1 MLTNNTPPN
10 NSPDEDPAQRDARA
24 VKRWYPLSFLLKL
37 LVLILIVLA
46 IMFAVFFYAVGTDS
60 GTKFVLEKISA
71 ETGIEFKYGR
81 GNLRDG
87 IWITDIDIDA
97 TEDLEVRIDKAYVK
111 IGWRAVFAK
120 EVHLR
125 DADIQTIEILNTKP
139 PTGEP
144 FDYRTLQL
152 PVNLRFDQAKIKKI
166 IYKQVTK
173 EPIVVHDIV
182 ARDLTW
188 VGSTVT
194 VGRGDLRYGDIVK
207 ISALRGDIDLQGD
220 YPLDLSAIAEV
231 SALEKAYID
240 PLNITATGTL
250 KRTVGK
256 VRSRY
261 NDSDVS
267 GDFVV
272 QGLDKD
278 SPFQAKL
285 QWDDILIPYAED
297 QNIRLKSGRA
307 TATGV
312 VSEIRLRINTE
323 LTAKDIPSGH
333 YQGRGIIA
341 NSQLRIDRLDAEVP
355 SGHLILQGI
364 LDWQDS
370 FEAKLRATGSNFDI
384 RKAIPNDYAD
394 FKAYAPQT
402 LNGRLSVHYQL
413 QNLSGNTEIDAD
425 LRQRDG
431 EHLNANIVA
440 GKTPAKSKQ
449 AAPWYIDARWENL
462 IRRNVPNVGNIDS
475 PSGQANVIV
484 QGSRLF
490 VDGKA
495 VINELNAAPKGNYD
509 VRLRK
514 AGDVIDINRLNYTGI
529 VGDLSGT
536 GQIQLATNRRPLSWQ
551 VDARTNGLLPKQYR
565 SDLPLERLT
574 GNINARGRLLNIT
587 KGGVSGQ
594 RHIVTLNN
602 TDLQVQLDAAQD
614 SRTIGITGGGDA
626 SVDIVG
632 GELSVFDARFDG
644 QIDTADVPKGRLAI
658 DAAGTPNLISIRR
671 VNYNG
676 EAGAVNAKGVIDLR
690 NNIGWTLDGRFDQF
704 NLGYFLPNN
713 PAIITGDLKTSGEW
727 QTAPKNQAN
736 AAGKLQRFAVNF
748 DGILDAEQLPAGQL
762 SIDASGDAQLIRIK
776 RLRHV
781 GAAGSIDATGTVDV
795 RQGIAWDINAV
806 MDRFNLGYFLKDTPS
821 LITGT
826 INTDGRWSDTQ
837 QTINVEQI
845 DLRGMLKGQTLS
857 AKGSLAAKMRLPKDL
872 ASYFKRL
879 QTQDAQAQYRQVN
892 ALIDSLNAD
901 NLVLRWGDNY
911 VTANGNAKQLQTKIN
926 VTSLDQLSDKLAGK
940 VTGGAT
946 LSQPAG
952 QALPTI
958 YIDLVGERL
967 ALPGFI
973 LRQGRVRGKLVNL
986 ANSPSQLIVTAEGLD
1001 VAGQSFKSL
1010 NVTFNGTEQA
1020 HVVDLGAANE
1030 QLNINARLKGGFN
1043 RNNLSWSGVI
1053 GRGRVKSRYATL
1065 NQLQPAQLIVNL
1077 PNTQN
1082 GSNRDLRVQLAAHCW
1097 QASDQTG
1104 KLCLRENLVAS
1115 PDKGEVNIA
1124 LQNLDTSLF
1133 SVFLPDDIDWQGKI
1147 NGKAVVGWQKGRAPS
1162 INTTLYSE
1170 NGKIG
1175 LIQDGDGTPV
1185 TLPYKRVSLIALS
1198 VPEGIKLRT
1207 DINTG
1212 RGARGYAEVVV
1223 DPYKT
1228 PKPISGA
1235 LVLNELN
1242 LAIFKPFFPGM
1253 RVLEGNVTMA
1263 GGLGG
1268 TLDKP
1273 QFYGDVKLVDGRIA
1287 MLDLPVNLTNVNTE
1301 AKIRGT
1307 QASIDGSFNSGKGKG
1322 TLMGTVNWQQKLQAK
1337 LSVVGER
1344 LVVTQP
1350 PLLVAEINPDI
1361 DIIVRPTDRYVDIKG
1376 AISVPSATIRPPEAS
1391 EDIITQTED
1400 AVVLD
1405 RRLIGNINEVLAVSK
1420 PWSINADIG
1429 VDLGDDINFRGF
1441 GAVIPLAG
1449 AININQNGT
1458 GVMRA
1463 RGVVQ
1468 VSRRTNINIFGQ
1480 NLELNYGQ
1488 VRFNGDVMKP
1498 NLSIEAVKEIS
1509 GKTVGVRV
1517 RGNTESPNIIVF
1529 NNAGLTQQQAMN
1541 ALVTGRIDN
1550 RSATQISE
1558 QGFKSQV
1565 TNNLAAAGLSFGL
1578 SGTRNLT
1585 NQIGQAF
1592 GLQSLTVD
1600 ASGNSEDTNV
1610 NVTGYVTPDLYIRY
1624 GVGVFN
1630 AQNSLSIRYQLTRRI
1645 YVEATSAAE
1654 NAVDVVYS
1662 WQF

>member
-1 MLTNNTPPN
+1 MLTENTPPN
-10 NSPDEDPAQRDARA
+10 NAPDEDPAQRDARA
-24 VKRWYPLSFLLKL
+24 VRRWYPLSFLLKL

-46 IMFAVFFYAVGTDS
+46 IMFAIFFYAAGTDS
-60 GTKFVLEKISA
+60 GTKFILEKISA
-71 ETGIEFKYGR
+71 ETGIDFKYGR

-87 IWITDIDIDA
+87 IWLTDIDIDA
-97 TEDLEVRIDKAYVK
+97 TEDLEVLVDKAYVK

-120 EVHLR
+120 EVHLS
-125 DADIQTIEILNTKP
+125 DADIQTIEILNKKP

-144 FDYRTLQL
+144 FDYKTLKL
-152 PVNLRFDQAKIKKI
+152 PVNLRFDQAKIDKI

-173 EPIVVHDIV
+173 DPIVINDIT

-194 VGRGDLRYGDIVK
+194 VGRGDLQYADIVK
-207 ISALRGDIDLQGD
+207 VSALQGEIDLQGD

-250 KRTVGK
+250 KRTVGQ

-272 QGLDKD
+272 QALDTG

-285 QWDDILIPYAED
+285 QWDDILVPYADD
-297 QNIRLKSGRA
+297 QDIRLQSGMA
-307 TATGV
+307 TASGV
-312 VSEIRLRINTE
+312 ISEIRLRINTE

-333 YQGRGIIA
+333 YQGRAVIA
-341 NSQLRIDRLDAEVP
+341 DSQLRIDRLEADVP
-355 SGHLILQGI
+355 SGRLVIQGI
-364 LDWQDS
+364 LGWKDS
-370 FEAKLRATGSNFDI
+370 FNATLRAAGSNFDI
-384 RKAIPNDYAD
+384 RRAIPDDYVD

-402 LNGRLSVHYQL
+402 LNGRLSLRYQQ
-413 QNLSGNTEIDAD
+413 QNSKGNTQIDAD

-431 EHLNANIVA
+431 EHINANMIR
-440 GKTPAKSKQ
+440 GKTSAKSKQ
-449 AAPWYIDARWENL
+449 VAPWYVDATWQNL
-462 IRRNVPNVGNIDS
+462 IRRDVPNIGNIDS
-475 PSGQANVIV
+475 PRGQADVIV
-484 QGSRLF
+484 RGSNLS
-490 VDGKA
+490 VDANA

-514 AGDVIDINRLNYTGI
+514 AGDVIDINRLNYDGI

-536 GQIQLATNRRPLSWQ
+536 GQIQLANKNRPLAWQ
-551 VDARTNGLLPKQYR
+551 IDAVTKGLLPKEYR

-574 GNINARGRLLNIT
+574 GRLSARGRLLNIT
-587 KGGVSGQ
+587 KNGVSGQ
-594 RHIVTLNN
+594 RHVITVNN
-602 TDLQVQLDAAQD
+602 TDLQAQLDATQNG
-614 SRTIGITGGGDA
+614 RTIGITGSGDA

-644 QIDTADVPKGRLAI
+644 QVDTADVPKGRLSI
-658 DAAGTPNLISIRR
+658 DAAGTPDLISIRKL
-671 VNYNG
+671 NYNG

-690 NNIGWTLDGRFDQF
+690 NNIGWTVDGRFDNF

-727 QTAPKNQAN
+727 QAAPKNSPN
-736 AAGKLQRFAVNF
+736 TAGTLQRFAVNF
-748 DGILDAEQLPAGQL
+748 DGVLDAEQLPAGKL
-762 SIDASGDAQLIRIK
+762 NIEASGDSQLIRIK
-776 RLRHV
+776 RFRHV

-806 MDRFNLGYFLKDTPS
+806 MDRFNIGYFLKDTPS

-826 INTDGRWSDTQ
+826 IDTDGRWGDTQ
-837 QTINVEQI
+837 QTINI
-845 DLRGMLKGQTLS
+845 KKINLSGMLKGQPLS
-857 AKGSLAAKMRLPKDL
+857 AKGSLAAKLRLPKDL

-879 QTQDAQAQYRQVN
+879 QTQDAQAQYKQVN

-901 NLVLRWGDNY
+901 NLILRWGDNY

-926 VTSLDQLSDKLAGK
+926 ITSLDQLSDKLAGK

-958 YIDLVGERL
+958 YIDLVGERI

-973 LRQGRVRGKLVNL
+973 LRQGRIRGKLVNL
-986 ANSPSQLIVTAEGLD
+986 ANSPSQLIVSAEGLD
-1001 VAGQSFKSL
+1001 AAGQSFDSVKAS
-1010 NVTFNGTEQA
+1010 FNGTEKS
-1020 HVVDLGAANE
+1020 HVVDLNVANK
-1030 QLNINARLKGGFN
+1030 QLDIGARLKGGFD
-1043 RNNLSWSGVI
+1043 RNTLRWSGVI
-1053 GRGRVKSRYATL
+1053 GKGRVKSRYATL

-1077 PNTQN
+1077 PNNQN
-1082 GSNRDLRVQLAAHCW
+1082 GNNTDLKVQLAAHCW
-1097 QASDQTG
+1097 QAADQTG
-1104 KLCLRENLVAS
+1104 KLCLRKNLVAS
-1115 PDKGEVNIA
+1115 PASGEVDVA

-1133 SVFLPDDIDWQGKI
+1133 SVFLPKDIDWHGKI
-1147 NGKAVVGWQKGRAPS
+1147 NGKAIVGWQRGRPPT
-1162 INTTLYSE
+1162 INTTLYSD

-1175 LIQDGDGTPV
+1175 LIQDGDSTPV

-1235 LVLNELN
+1235 LVLNELD

-1253 RVLEGNVTMA
+1253 RVLKGNVTMA

-1273 QFYGDVKLVDGRIA
+1273 QFYGDVKLSNGRIA
-1287 MLDLPVNLTNVNTE
+1287 MLDLPVNLTNVNTQ

-1307 QASIDGSFNSGKGKG
+1307 QATIDGTFKSGTGTG
-1322 TLMGTVNWQQKLQAK
+1322 TLTGTVNWQQKLQAK
-1337 LSVVGER
+1337 LSVVGEG
-1344 LVVTQP
+1344 LVITQP

-1361 DIIVRPTDRYVDIKG
+1361 DIIVRPGDRYVDIKG
-1376 AISVPSATIRPPEAS
+1376 AVSVPSATIRPPEAS
-1391 EDIITQTED
+1391 EDIVTQSED
-1400 AVVLD
+1400 VVVLD
-1405 RRLIGNINEVLAVSK
+1405 RRLIGNIDDVLAMSK

-1458 GVMRA
+1458 GIMRA
-1463 RGVVQ
+1463 KGVVQ
-1468 VSRRTNINIFGQ
+1468 VSRRTNINAFGQ
-1480 NLELNYGQ
+1480 SLELNYGQ

-1498 NLSIEAVKEIS
+1498 SLSIEAAKTIN
-1509 GKTVGVRV
+1509 GKTVGFRV
-1517 RGNTESPNIIVF
+1517 KGTTESPNIIVF

-1550 RSATQISE
+1550 KSATQISE

-1578 SGTRNLT
+1578 SGTRSLT
-1585 NQIGQAF
+1585 NQIGQVF

-1600 ASGNSEDTNV
+1600 ASGSSEDTNV

-1630 AQNSLSIRYQLTRRI
+1630 AQNSLSVRYQLTRRI
-1645 YVEATSAAE
+1645 YVEASSAAE

>member
-1 MLTNNTPPN
+1 MLTENTPPN
-10 NSPDEDPAQRDARA
+10 HAPDEDPAQRDARA
-24 VKRWYPLSFLLKL
+24 VRRWYPLSFLLKL
-37 LVLILIVLA
+37 LVLVIIVLA
-46 IMFAVFFYAVGTDS
+46 IMFAIFFYAAGTDS
-60 GTKFVLEKISA
+60 GTKFILEKISA
-71 ETGIEFKYGR
+71 ETGIDFKYGR

-87 IWITDIDIDA
+87 IWLTDIDIEA
-97 TEDLEVRIDKAYVK
+97 TEDLEVLVDKAYVK

-120 EVHLR
+120 EVHLS
-125 DADIQTIEILNTKP
+125 DADIQTIEILNKKP

-144 FDYRTLQL
+144 FDYKTLKL
-152 PVNLRFDQAKIKKI
+152 PVNLRFDHAKIDKI

-173 EPIVVHDIV
+173 DPIVINDIT

-194 VGRGDLRYGDIVK
+194 VGRGDLQYADIVK
-207 ISALRGDIDLQGD
+207 VSALQGEIDLQGD

-250 KRTVGK
+250 KRTVGQ

-261 NDSDVS
+261 NDSDVN

-272 QGLDKD
+272 QALDTG

-285 QWDDILIPYAED
+285 QWDDILVPYADD
-297 QNIRLKSGRA
+297 QNIRLQSGMA
-307 TATGV
+307 TASGV
-312 VSEIRLRINTE
+312 ISEIRLRINTE

-333 YQGRGIIA
+333 YQGRAVIA
-341 NSQLRIDRLDAEVP
+341 DSQLRIDRLEADVP
-355 SGHLILQGI
+355 SGRLVIQGI
-364 LDWQDS
+364 LGWKDS
-370 FEAKLRATGSNFDI
+370 FNATLRAAGSNFDI
-384 RKAIPNDYAD
+384 RRAIPDDYAD

-402 LNGRLSVHYQL
+402 LNGRLSLRYQQ
-413 QNLSGNTEIDAD
+413 QNSKGNTQIDAD

-431 EHLNANIVA
+431 EHINANMIR
-440 GKTPAKSKQ
+440 GKTSAKSKQ
-449 AAPWYIDARWENL
+449 VAPWYVDATWQNL
-462 IRRNVPNVGNIDS
+462 IRRDVPNIGNIDS
-475 PSGQANVIV
+475 PRGQADVIV
-484 QGSRLF
+484 RGSNLS
-490 VDGKA
+490 VDANA

-514 AGDVIDINRLNYTGI
+514 AGDVIDINRLNYDGI

-536 GQIQLATNRRPLSWQ
+536 GQIQLANKNRPLTWQ
-551 VDARTNGLLPKQYR
+551 IDAATKGLLPKKYR

-574 GNINARGRLLNIT
+574 GRLSAHGRLLNIT
-587 KGGVSGQ
+587 KNGVSGQ
-594 RHIVTLNN
+594 RHVITVNN
-602 TDLQVQLDAAQD
+602 TDLQAQLDATQNGRA
-614 SRTIGITGGGDA
+614 IGITGSGDA

-632 GELSVFDARFDG
+632 SELSVFDARFDG
-644 QIDTADVPKGRLAI
+644 QIDTADVPKGRLSI
-658 DAAGTPNLISIRR
+658 DAAGTPDLISIRKL
-671 VNYNG
+671 NYNG

-690 NNIGWTLDGRFDQF
+690 NNIGWTVDGRFDNF

-727 QTAPKNQAN
+727 QAAPKNSPN
-736 AAGKLQRFAVNF
+736 TTGTLQRFAVNF
-748 DGILDAEQLPAGQL
+748 DGVLDAEQLPAGKL
-762 SIDASGDAQLIRIK
+762 NIEASGDSQLIRIK
-776 RLRHV
+776 RFRHV

-795 RQGIAWDINAV
+795 RQGIAWNINAV
-806 MDRFNLGYFLKDTPS
+806 MDRFNIGYFLKDTPS

-826 INTDGRWSDTQ
+826 IDTDGRWGDTQ
-837 QTINVEQI
+837 QTINIKQI
-845 DLRGMLKGQTLS
+845 NLSGMLKGQPLS
-857 AKGSLAAKMRLPKDL
+857 AKGSLAAKLRLPKDL

-879 QTQDAQAQYRQVN
+879 QTQDAQAQYKQVN

-901 NLVLRWGDNY
+901 NLILRWGDNY

-926 VTSLDQLSDKLAGK
+926 ITSLDQLSDKLAGK

-958 YIDLVGERL
+958 YIDLVGERI

-973 LRQGRVRGKLVNL
+973 LRQGRIRGKLVNL
-986 ANSPSQLIVTAEGLD
+986 ANSPSQLIVSAEGLD
-1001 VAGQSFKSL
+1001 AAGQSFDSVKAS
-1010 NVTFNGTEQA
+1010 FNGTEKS
-1020 HVVDLGAANE
+1020 HVVDLNVANK
-1030 QLNINARLKGGFN
+1030 QLDIGARLKGGFD
-1043 RNNLSWSGVI
+1043 RNTLRWSGVI
-1053 GRGRVKSRYATL
+1053 GKGRVKSRYATL

-1077 PNTQN
+1077 PNNQN
-1082 GSNRDLRVQLAAHCW
+1082 GNNTDLKVQLAAHCW
-1097 QASDQTG
+1097 QATDQTG
-1104 KLCLRENLVAS
+1104 KLCLRKNLVAS
-1115 PDKGEVNIA
+1115 PASGEVDVA

-1133 SVFLPDDIDWQGKI
+1133 SVFLPKDIDWHGKI
-1147 NGKAVVGWQKGRAPS
+1147 NGKAIVGWQRGRPPT
-1162 INTTLYSE
+1162 INTTLYSD

-1175 LIQDGDGTPV
+1175 LIQDGDSTPV

-1235 LVLNELN
+1235 LVLNELD

-1253 RVLEGNVTMA
+1253 RVLKGNVTMA

-1273 QFYGDVKLVDGRIA
+1273 QFYGDVKLSNGRIA
-1287 MLDLPVNLTNVNTE
+1287 MLDLPVNLTNVNTQ

-1307 QASIDGSFNSGKGKG
+1307 QATIDGTFKSGTGTG
-1322 TLMGTVNWQQKLQAK
+1322 TLTGTVNWQQKLQAK
-1337 LSVVGER
+1337 LSIVGEG
-1344 LVVTQP
+1344 LVITQP

-1361 DIIVRPTDRYVDIKG
+1361 DIIVRPSDRYVDIKG
-1376 AISVPSATIRPPEAS
+1376 AVSVPSATIRPPEAS
-1391 EDIITQTED
+1391 EDIVTQSED
-1400 AVVLD
+1400 VVVLD
-1405 RRLIGNINEVLAVSK
+1405 RRLIGNIDDVLAMSK

-1458 GVMRA
+1458 GIMRA
-1463 RGVVQ
+1463 KGVVQ
-1468 VSRRTNINIFGQ
+1468 VSRRTNINAFGQ
-1480 NLELNYGQ
+1480 SLELNYGQ

-1498 NLSIEAVKEIS
+1498 SLSIEAAKTIN
-1509 GKTVGVRV
+1509 GKTVGLRV
-1517 RGNTESPNIIVF
+1517 KGTTESPNIIVF

-1550 RSATQISE
+1550 KSATQISE

-1578 SGTRNLT
+1578 SGTRSLT
-1585 NQIGQAF
+1585 NQIGQVF

-1600 ASGNSEDTNV
+1600 ASGSSEDTNV

-1630 AQNSLSIRYQLTRRI
+1630 AQNSLSVRYQLTRRI
-1645 YVEATSAAE
+1645 YVEASSAAE

>member
-1 MLTNNTPPN
+1 MLTENTPPN
-10 NSPDEDPAQRDARA
+10 NAPDEDPAQRDARA
-24 VKRWYPLSFLLKL
+24 VRRWYPLSFLLKL

-46 IMFAVFFYAVGTDS
+46 IMFAIFFYAAGTDS
-60 GTKFVLEKISA
+60 GTKFILEKISA
-71 ETGIEFKYGR
+71 ETGIDFKYGR

-87 IWITDIDIDA
+87 IWLTDIDIEA
-97 TEDLEVRIDKAYVK
+97 TEDLEVLVDKAYVK

-120 EVHLR
+120 EVHLS
-125 DADIQTIEILNTKP
+125 DADIQTIEILNKKP

-144 FDYRTLQL
+144 FDYKTLKL

-173 EPIVVHDIV
+173 DPIVINNIT

-194 VGRGDLRYGDIVK
+194 VGRGDLQYADIVK
-207 ISALRGDIDLQGD
+207 VSALQGEIDLQGD

-250 KRTVGK
+250 KRTVGQ

-272 QGLDKD
+272 QALDTG

-285 QWDDILIPYAED
+285 QWDDILVPYADD
-297 QNIRLKSGRA
+297 QNIRLQSGMA
-307 TATGV
+307 TASGV
-312 VSEIRLRINTE
+312 ISEIRLRINTE

-333 YQGRGIIA
+333 YQGRAVIA
-341 NSQLRIDRLDAEVP
+341 DSQLRIDRLEADVP
-355 SGHLILQGI
+355 SGRLVIQGI
-364 LDWQDS
+364 LGWKDS
-370 FEAKLRATGSNFDI
+370 FNATLRAAGSNFDI
-384 RKAIPNDYAD
+384 RRAIPDDYAD

-402 LNGRLSVHYQL
+402 LNGRLSLRYQQ
-413 QNLSGNTEIDAD
+413 QNSKGNTQIDAD

-431 EHLNANIVA
+431 EHINANMIR
-440 GKTPAKSKQ
+440 GKTSAKSKQ
-449 AAPWYIDARWENL
+449 VAPWYVDATWQNL
-462 IRRNVPNVGNIDS
+462 IRRDVPNIGNIDS
-475 PSGQANVIV
+475 PRGQADVIV
-484 QGSRLF
+484 RGSNLS
-490 VDGKA
+490 VDANA

-514 AGDVIDINRLNYTGI
+514 AGDVIDINRLNYDGI

-536 GQIQLATNRRPLSWQ
+536 GQIQLANKNRPLTWQ
-551 VDARTNGLLPKQYR
+551 IDAATKGLLPKKYR

-574 GNINARGRLLNIT
+574 GRLSARGRLLNIT
-587 KGGVSGQ
+587 KNGVSGQ
-594 RHIVTLNN
+594 RHVITVNN
-602 TDLQVQLDAAQD
+602 TDLQTQLDATQNGRA
-614 SRTIGITGGGDA
+614 IGIAGSGDA

-644 QIDTADVPKGRLAI
+644 QIDTADVPKGRLSI
-658 DAAGTPNLISIRR
+658 DAAGTPDLISIRKL
-671 VNYNG
+671 NYNG

-690 NNIGWTLDGRFDQF
+690 NNIGWTVDGRFDNF

-727 QTAPKNQAN
+727 QAAPKNSPN
-736 AAGKLQRFAVNF
+736 TAGTLQRFAVNF
-748 DGILDAEQLPAGQL
+748 DGVLDAEQLPAGKL
-762 SIDASGDAQLIRIK
+762 NVEASGDSQLIRIK
-776 RLRHV
+776 RFRHV

-806 MDRFNLGYFLKDTPS
+806 MDRFNIGYFLKDTPS

-826 INTDGRWSDTQ
+826 IDTDGRWGDTQ
-837 QTINVEQI
+837 QTINIKQVN
-845 DLRGMLKGQTLS
+845 LSGMLKGQPLS
-857 AKGSLAAKMRLPKDL
+857 AKGSLAAKLRLPKDL

-879 QTQDAQAQYRQVN
+879 QTQDAQAQYKQVN

-901 NLVLRWGDNY
+901 NLILRWGDNY

-926 VTSLDQLSDKLAGK
+926 ITSLDQLSDKLAGK

-958 YIDLVGERL
+958 YIDLVGERI

-973 LRQGRVRGKLVNL
+973 LRQGRIRGKLVNL
-986 ANSPSQLIVTAEGLD
+986 ANSPSQLIVSAEGLD
-1001 VAGQSFKSL
+1001 AAGQSFDSVKAS
-1010 NVTFNGTEQA
+1010 FNGTEKS
-1020 HVVDLGAANE
+1020 HVVDLNVANK
-1030 QLNINARLKGGFN
+1030 QLDIGARLKGGFD
-1043 RNNLSWSGVI
+1043 RNTLRWSGVI
-1053 GRGRVKSRYATL
+1053 GKGRVKSRYATL

-1077 PNTQN
+1077 PNNQN
-1082 GSNRDLRVQLAAHCW
+1082 GNNTDLKVQLAAHCW
-1097 QASDQTG
+1097 QAADQTG
-1104 KLCLRENLVAS
+1104 KLCLRKNLVAS
-1115 PDKGEVNIA
+1115 PASGEVDVA

-1133 SVFLPDDIDWQGKI
+1133 SVFLPKDIDWHGKI
-1147 NGKAVVGWQKGRAPS
+1147 NGKAIVGWQRGRPPT
-1162 INTTLYSE
+1162 INTTLYSD

-1175 LIQDGDGTPV
+1175 LIQDGDSTPV

-1235 LVLNELN
+1235 LVLNELD

-1253 RVLEGNVTMA
+1253 RVLKGNVTMA

-1273 QFYGDVKLVDGRIA
+1273 QFYGDVKLSNGRIA
-1287 MLDLPVNLTNVNTE
+1287 MLDLPVNLTNVNTQ

-1307 QASIDGSFNSGKGKG
+1307 QATIDGTFKSGTGTG
-1322 TLMGTVNWQQKLQAK
+1322 TLTGTVNWQQKLQAK
-1337 LSVVGER
+1337 LSVVGEG
-1344 LVVTQP
+1344 LVITQP

-1361 DIIVRPTDRYVDIKG
+1361 DIIVRPGDRYVDIKG
-1376 AISVPSATIRPPEAS
+1376 AVSVPSATIRPPEAS
-1391 EDIITQTED
+1391 EDIVTQSED
-1400 AVVLD
+1400 VVVLD
-1405 RRLIGNINEVLAVSK
+1405 RRLIGNIDDVLAMSK

-1458 GVMRA
+1458 GIMRA
-1463 RGVVQ
+1463 KGVVQ
-1468 VSRRTNINIFGQ
+1468 VSRRTNINAFGQ
-1480 NLELNYGQ
+1480 SLELNYGQ

-1498 NLSIEAVKEIS
+1498 SLSIEAAKTIN
-1509 GKTVGVRV
+1509 GKTVGFRV
-1517 RGNTESPNIIVF
+1517 KGTTESPNIIVF

-1550 RSATQISE
+1550 KSATQISE

-1578 SGTRNLT
+1578 SGTRSLT
-1585 NQIGQAF
+1585 NQIGQVF

-1600 ASGNSEDTNV
+1600 ASGSSEDTNV

-1630 AQNSLSIRYQLTRRI
+1630 AQNSLSVRYQLTRRI
-1645 YVEATSAAE
+1645 YVEASSAAE

>member
-1 MLTNNTPPN
+1 MLTENTPPN
-10 NSPDEDPAQRDARA
+10 NAPDEDPAQRDARA
-24 VKRWYPLSFLLKL
+24 VRRWYPLSFLLKL

-46 IMFAVFFYAVGTDS
+46 IMFAIFFYAAGTDS
-60 GTKFVLEKISA
+60 GTKFILEKISA
-71 ETGIEFKYGR
+71 ETGIDFKYGR

-87 IWITDIDIDA
+87 IWLTDIDIEA
-97 TEDLEVRIDKAYVK
+97 TEDLEVLVDKAYVK

-120 EVHLR
+120 EVHLS
-125 DADIQTIEILNTKP
+125 DADIQTIEILNKKP

-144 FDYRTLQL
+144 FDYKTLKL
-152 PVNLRFDQAKIKKI
+152 PVNLRFDQAKIDRI

-173 EPIVVHDIV
+173 DPIVINDIV

-194 VGRGDLRYGDIVK
+194 VGRGDLQYADIVK
-207 ISALRGDIDLQGD
+207 VSALQGEIDLQGD

-250 KRTVGK
+250 KRMVGQ

-272 QGLDKD
+272 QALDTGA
-278 SPFQAKL
+278 PFQAKL
-285 QWDDILIPYAED
+285 QWDDILVPYADD
-297 QNIRLKSGRA
+297 QNIRLQSGMA
-307 TATGV
+307 TASGV
-312 VSEIRLRINTE
+312 ISEIRLRINTE

-333 YQGRGIIA
+333 YQGRAVIA
-341 NSQLRIDRLDAEVP
+341 DSQLRIDRLEADVP
-355 SGHLILQGI
+355 SGRLVIQGV
-364 LDWQDS
+364 LGWKDS
-370 FEAKLRATGSNFDI
+370 FNATLRAAGSNFDI
-384 RKAIPNDYAD
+384 RRAIPDDYAD

-402 LNGRLSVHYQL
+402 LNGRLSLRYQQ
-413 QNLSGNTEIDAD
+413 QNSKGNIQIDAD

-431 EHLNANIVA
+431 EHINANMIR
-440 GKTPAKSKQ
+440 GKTSAKSKQ
-449 AAPWYIDARWENL
+449 VAPWYVDATWQNL
-462 IRRNVPNVGNIDS
+462 IRRDVPNIGNIDS
-475 PSGQANVIV
+475 PRGQADVIV
-484 QGSRLF
+484 RGSNLS
-490 VDGKA
+490 VDANA

-514 AGDVIDINRLNYTGI
+514 AGDVIDINRLNYDGI

-536 GQIQLATNRRPLSWQ
+536 GQIQLANKNRPLTWQ
-551 VDARTNGLLPKQYR
+551 IDAATNGLLPKEYR

-574 GNINARGRLLNIT
+574 GRVSARGRLLNIT
-587 KGGVSGQ
+587 KNGVSGQ
-594 RHIVTLNN
+594 RHVITVNN
-602 TDLQVQLDAAQD
+602 TDLQAQLDATQNGRA
-614 SRTIGITGGGDA
+614 IGITGSGDA

-644 QIDTADVPKGRLAI
+644 QIDTADVPKGRLSI
-658 DAAGTPNLISIRR
+658 DAAGTPDLISIRKL
-671 VNYNG
+671 NYNG
-676 EAGAVNAKGVIDLR
+676 EAGGVNAKGVIDLR
-690 NNIGWTLDGRFDQF
+690 NNIGWTVDGRFDNF

-727 QTAPKNQAN
+727 RAAPKNSPN
-736 AAGKLQRFAVNF
+736 TAGTLQRFAVNF
-748 DGILDAEQLPAGQL
+748 DGVLDAEQLPAGKL
-762 SIDASGDAQLIRIK
+762 NIEASGDSQLIRIK
-776 RLRHV
+776 RFRHV

-806 MDRFNLGYFLKDTPS
+806 MDRFNIGYFLKDTPS

-826 INTDGRWSDTQ
+826 IDTDGRWGDTQ
-837 QTINVEQI
+837 QTINIKQVN
-845 DLRGMLKGQTLS
+845 LSGMLKGQPLS
-857 AKGSLAAKMRLPKDL
+857 AKGSLAAKLRLPKDL

-879 QTQDAQAQYRQVN
+879 QTQDAQAQYKQVN

-901 NLVLRWGDNY
+901 NLILRWGDNY

-926 VTSLDQLSDKLAGK
+926 ITSLDQLSDKLAGK

-958 YIDLVGERL
+958 YIDLVGERI

-973 LRQGRVRGKLVNL
+973 LRQGRIRGKLVNL
-986 ANSPSQLIVTAEGLD
+986 ANSPSQLIVSAEGLD
-1001 VAGQSFKSL
+1001 AAGQSFDSVKAS
-1010 NVTFNGTEQA
+1010 FNGTEKS
-1020 HVVDLGAANE
+1020 HVVDLNVANK
-1030 QLNINARLKGGFN
+1030 QLDIGARLKGGFD
-1043 RNNLSWSGVI
+1043 RNTLRWSGVI
-1053 GRGRVKSRYATL
+1053 GKGRVKSRYATL

-1077 PNTQN
+1077 PNNQN
-1082 GSNRDLRVQLAAHCW
+1082 GNNTDLKVQLAAHCW
-1097 QASDQTG
+1097 QATDQTG
-1104 KLCLRENLVAS
+1104 KLCLRKNLVAS
-1115 PDKGEVNIA
+1115 PASGEVDVA

-1133 SVFLPDDIDWQGKI
+1133 SVFLPKDIDWHGKI
-1147 NGKAVVGWQKGRAPS
+1147 NGKAVVGWQRGRPPT
-1162 INTTLYSE
+1162 INTTLYSD

-1175 LIQDGDGTPV
+1175 LIQDGDSTPV

-1235 LVLNELN
+1235 LVLNELD

-1253 RVLEGNVTMA
+1253 RVLKGNVTMA

-1273 QFYGDVKLVDGRIA
+1273 QFYGDVKLSNGRIA
-1287 MLDLPVNLTNVNTE
+1287 MLDLPVNLTNVNTQ

-1307 QASIDGSFNSGKGKG
+1307 QATIDGTFKSGTGTG
-1322 TLMGTVNWQQKLQAK
+1322 TLTGTVNWQQKLQAK
-1337 LSVVGER
+1337 LSVVGEG
-1344 LVVTQP
+1344 LVITQP

-1361 DIIVRPTDRYVDIKG
+1361 DIIVRPGDRYVDIKG
-1376 AISVPSATIRPPEAS
+1376 AVSVPSATIRPPEAS
-1391 EDIITQTED
+1391 EDIVTQSED
-1400 AVVLD
+1400 VVVLD
-1405 RRLIGNINEVLAVSK
+1405 RRLIGNIDDVLAMSK

-1458 GVMRA
+1458 GIMRA
-1463 RGVVQ
+1463 KGVVQ
-1468 VSRRTNINIFGQ
+1468 VSRRTNINAFGQ
-1480 NLELNYGQ
+1480 SLELNYGQ

-1498 NLSIEAVKEIS
+1498 SLSIEAAKTIN
-1509 GKTVGVRV
+1509 GKTVGFRV
-1517 RGNTESPNIIVF
+1517 KGTTESPNIIVF

-1585 NQIGQAF
+1585 NQIGQVF

-1600 ASGNSEDTNV
+1600 ASGSSEDTNV

-1630 AQNSLSIRYQLTRRI
+1630 AQNSLSVRYQLTRRI
-1645 YVEATSAAE
+1645 YVEASSAAE